1 MNPNSET
8 KLAEIKLDIKELNS
22 LLKQAHRQRI
32 KDVLSLETRRLQTE
46 EAKLLE
52 EIKKASVNSTTAS
65 LNNTQKCYE
74 VKLNNYG
81 WDQTRTIV
89 KIYITLKD
97 VQQLPKEAVIC
108 NFTDKSLDL
117 RVLGLDNKNYRL
129 SINNLCAEINVEKSN
144 YKVKTDMI
152 IVSLLKKVAKDWSHV
167 TLVEKMIKEAKAP
180 TVPDLGEDNDPSSG
194 LINLMKKMYQ
204 DGDDE
209 IKKTIAKAWTES
221 QEKQRNGTMEL

>member
-1 MNPNSET
+1 MDVE
-8 KLAEIKLDIKELNS
+8 EFNS

-32 KDVLSLETRRLQTE
+32 KDVLLLEIRRLQTE

-52 EIKKASVNSTTAS
+52 EIKNASVNSTAPV
-65 LNNTQKCYE
+65 NNTQKCYE

-81 WDQTRTIV
+81 WDQTRTTV

-97 VQQLPKEAVIC
+97 VQQLSKEAIIC
-108 NFTDKSLDL
+108 NFTEKSLDL

-152 IVSLLKKVAKDWSHV
+152 VVSLFKVVAKDWSHV

-180 TVPDLGEDNDPSSG
+180 SVPDLGEDNDPGAG